1 MIILPSISST
11 YGMTLG
17 EMILDVSDAIRNTTI
32 NDRITSWIN
41 QEIISL
47 AGYYLYPNLHSEA
60 VLTTAGN
67 QRSYSLPSDFH
78 FLEVMVNPET
88 SRPLNPITNQGLAY
102 RDPLY
107 STRVGTVTHY
117 ALNGLSIDFYMIPAS
132 TILLPFHYQRRPLKL
147 VSTTDVCD
155 LPPEWHP
162 LLILAAT
169 KKGIRRE
176 ERGTDEY
183 TQIVNEYELLKKR
196 LEVGLKRRPDV
207 ITILQDP
214 LMSGNRL
221 PRPMLD
227 PAHYRNE

>member
-11 YGMTLG
+11 YGMTLE
-17 EMILDVSDAIRNTTI
+17 EMLSDVSDAVRNNTI

-47 AGYYLYPNLHSEA
+47 AGYYLFPNLHSEST
-60 VLTTAGN
+60 LTTSNG
-67 QRSYSLPSDFH
+67 QKSYSLPSDFH
-78 FLEVMVNPET
+78 FLEVIVNPET
-88 SRPLNPITNQGLAY
+88 TRPLVPITNQGLAY
-102 RDPLY
+102 KDPLY
-107 STRVGTVTHY
+107 SSITGTVTHY
-117 ALNGLSIDFYMIPAS
+117 TLNGLSMDLYRIPTS
-132 TILLPFHYQRRPLKL
+132 TIILPYHYQRRPLKL

-162 LLILAAT
+162 LIVLAAT
-169 KKGIRRE
+169 KKAIRRE
-176 ERGTDEY
+176 ERGTEEY
-183 TQIVNEYELLKKR
+183 TQIVNEYEILKKR

-214 LMSGNRL
+214 LSSGSRL
-221 PRPMLD
+221 PRPVFD